1 METDNQVEGK
11 RARVTGRIGP
21 GMIGEVAVPIRG
33 GVETFNAYPY
43 DGRETIE
50 IGEQALV
57 MECLS
62 PRSVAVTVFSY

>member
-11 RARVTGRIGP
+11 RARVTGRVAP
-21 GMIGEVAVPIRG
+21 GAVGEVAVPIRG

-43 DGRETIE
+43 DGKETIE
-50 IGEQALV
+50 IGELVMV

-62 PRSVAVTVFSY
+62 PRSVAVTAFTY